1 MPMTAKKDSDM
12 TSYIARDVTPLERR
26 FALSPTGARDLKRGI
41 LYSTLLN
48 LTFILPSVFVF
59 IFFSDFLRPA
69 FGRGE
74 AKYGWQLYL
83 ILALAFTLV
92 TAVVSYLQ
100 YSSTFMAVYRESADR
115 RIRVAEKLRRLPLSF
130 FGRHDLSDLTSTV
143 MADNTELEHTFS
155 HAVPQLFASI
165 ISVVLITLSLCF
177 YDWRLSVALLA
188 PLPLVVL
195 IVLVTR
201 RMLRGRFQESYRLK
215 RQVTEDIQQG
225 LENIR
230 EIKAYRGEQ
239 AYLRALDHSL
249 NVLEEEMI
257 RDELLASV
265 CMNASVV
272 LLRLGLA
279 FVAILGA
286 SLLQAGTL
294 DLMAYLVFLVFGSS
308 VYIPIEEVLNY
319 SILLSYL
326 DVRISRMR
334 QIDEMPTQTG
344 KTEVSVRR
352 YDIAFDH
359 VSFAYEPGREVL
371 HDISFTARQGEVTAL
386 VGPSGGGKSTIAK
399 LAARFWDIEEGR
411 ITLGGRDISQID
423 PEALLAH
430 FAIVFQDVV
439 LFNASVMD
447 NIRIGRSGA
456 TDAEVIE
463 AARLARCEEFV
474 SQLPEGYDTLI
485 GENGQKLSGGERQRI
500 SIARA
505 LLKDAPVILLDEATA
520 CLDVENETLL
530 QQGISELVRDK
541 TVLIIAHRM
550 RTIRRADQ
558 VIVLREGR
566 ITESGSPEELLAQGG
581 DFAAMVALQMKER
594 EEIAEKIK

>member
-1 MPMTAKKDSDM
+1 MT
-12 TSYIARDVTPLERR
+12 TLQRR
-26 FALSPTGARDLKRGI
+26 FALSAMGARDLKRGI

-48 LTFILPSVFVF
+48 LAFILPSIFVF
-59 IFFSDFLRPA
+59 IFFTDFLRPA

-74 AKYGWQLYL
+74 ARYGWELYL
-83 ILALAFTLV
+83 SLAVAFSLV
-92 TAVVSYLQ
+92 TALIAYMQ
-100 YSSTFMAVYRESADR
+100 YTSTFMAVYRESADR
-115 RIRVAEKLRRLPLSF
+115 RIRVAEKLRRLPLAF
-130 FGRHDLSDLTSTV
+130 FGRHDLSDLTSTI

-155 HAVPQLFASI
+155 HAVPQLFASL
-165 ISVVLITLSLCF
+165 ISVVLIILSLCF

-188 PLPLVVL
+188 PLPLAVL
-195 IVLVTR
+195 IHLGTR
-201 RMLRGRFQESYRLK
+201 RLLRGRFQENYRLK

-225 LENIR
+225 LENIC
-230 EIKAYRGEQ
+230 EIKAYSGEE
-239 AYLRALDHSL
+239 AYLEALDHSL
-249 NVLEEEMI
+249 HVLEGEMI
-257 RDELLASV
+257 RDELLASA
-265 CMNASVV
+265 CMHSSVI

-286 SLLQAGTL
+286 SLLQAGEL
-294 DLMAYLVFLVFGSS
+294 DLVAYLVFLVFGSS

-344 KTEVSVRR
+344 KAEVSVRR
-352 YDIAFDH
+352 YDITFDH
-359 VSFAYEPGREVL
+359 VTFAYQEGQEVL
-371 HDISFTARQGEVTAL
+371 HDISFTARQGQVTAL
-386 VGPSGGGKSTIAK
+386 VGASGGGKSTIAK
-399 LAARFWDIEEGR
+399 LAARFWDIDAGR

-430 FAIVFQDVV
+430 YAIVFQDVV

-447 NIRIGRSGA
+447 NVRIGRSGA
-456 TDAEVIE
+456 TDEEVRQ
-463 AARLARCEEFV
+463 AARLARCEEFI

-520 CLDVENETLL
+520 SLDVENETLL
-530 QQGISELVRDK
+530 QQGLSELVRDK

-558 VIVLREGR
+558 VIVLRDGR
-566 ITESGSPEELLAQGG
+566 ITESGSPEELLARDG
-581 DFAAMVALQMKER
+581 DFAAMVAQQTEQAPR
-594 EEIAEKIK
+594 IEG

>member
-1 MPMTAKKDSDM
+1 MTAKKDSDM

-92 TAVVSYLQ
+92 TAVISYLQ

-352 YDIAFDH
+352 YDITFDH
-359 VSFAYEPGREVL
+359 VTFAYQEGQEVL
-371 HDISFTARQGEVTAL
+371 HDISFTARQGQVTAL
-386 VGPSGGGKSTIAK
+386 VGASGGGKSTIAK

-447 NIRIGRSGA
+447 NIRIGRSVA
-456 TDAEVIE
+456 TDEEVIE

-485 GENGQKLSGGERQRI
+485 GENGQKLSGGERQQI

-594 EEIAEKIK
+594 EEIAEKINK

>member
-1 MPMTAKKDSDM
+1 MT
-12 TSYIARDVTPLERR
+12 TLQRR
-26 FALSPTGARDLKRGI
+26 FALSAMGARDLKRGI

-48 LTFILPSVFVF
+48 LAFILPSIFVF
-59 IFFSDFLRPA
+59 IFFTDFLRPA

-74 AKYGWQLYL
+74 ARYGWELYL
-83 ILALAFTLV
+83 SLAVAFSLV
-92 TAVVSYLQ
+92 TALIAYMQ
-100 YSSTFMAVYRESADR
+100 YTSTFMAVYRESADR
-115 RIRVAEKLRRLPLSF
+115 RIRVAEKLRRLPLAF
-130 FGRHDLSDLTSTV
+130 FGRHDLSDLTSTI

-155 HAVPQLFASI
+155 HAVPQLFASL
-165 ISVVLITLSLCF
+165 ISVVLIILSLCF

-188 PLPLVVL
+188 PLPLAVL
-195 IVLVTR
+195 IHLGTR
-201 RMLRGRFQESYRLK
+201 RLLRGRFQENYRLK

-225 LENIR
+225 LENIC
-230 EIKAYRGEQ
+230 EIKAYSGEE
-239 AYLRALDHSL
+239 AYLEALDHSL
-249 NVLEEEMI
+249 HVLEGEMI
-257 RDELLASV
+257 RDELLASA
-265 CMNASVV
+265 CMHSSVI

-286 SLLQAGTL
+286 SLLQAGEL
-294 DLMAYLVFLVFGSS
+294 DLVAYLVFLVFGSS

-334 QIDEMPTQTG
+334 QIDEMPTQMG
-344 KTEVSVRR
+344 KAEVSVRR
-352 YDIAFDH
+352 YDITFDH
-359 VSFAYEPGREVL
+359 VTFAYQEGQEVL
-371 HDISFTARQGEVTAL
+371 HDISFTARQGQVTAL
-386 VGPSGGGKSTIAK
+386 VGASGGGKSTIAK
-399 LAARFWDIEEGR
+399 LAARFWDIDAGR

-430 FAIVFQDVV
+430 YAIVFQDVV

-456 TDAEVIE
+456 TDEEVRQ
-463 AARLARCEEFV
+463 AARLARCEEFI

-520 CLDVENETLL
+520 SLDVENETLL
-530 QQGISELVRDK
+530 QQGLSELVRDK

-558 VIVLREGR
+558 MIVLRDGR
-566 ITESGSPEELLAQGG
+566 ITESGSPEELLARDG
-581 DFAAMVALQMKER
+581 DFAAMVAQQTEQAPR
-594 EEIAEKIK
+594 IEG

>member
-1 MPMTAKKDSDM
+1 MT
-12 TSYIARDVTPLERR
+12 TLQHR
-26 FALSPTGARDLKRGI
+26 FALSAMGARDLKRGI

-48 LTFILPSVFVF
+48 LAFILPSIFVF
-59 IFFSDFLRPA
+59 IFFTDFLRPA

-74 AKYGWQLYL
+74 ARYGWELYL
-83 ILALAFTLV
+83 SLAVAFSLV
-92 TAVVSYLQ
+92 TALIAYMQ
-100 YSSTFMAVYRESADR
+100 YTSTFMAVYRESADR
-115 RIRVAEKLRRLPLSF
+115 RIRVAEKLRRLPLAF
-130 FGRHDLSDLTSTV
+130 FGRHDLSDLTSTI

-155 HAVPQLFASI
+155 HAVPQLFASL
-165 ISVVLITLSLCF
+165 ISVVLIILSLCF

-188 PLPLVVL
+188 PLPLAVL
-195 IVLVTR
+195 IHLGTR
-201 RMLRGRFQESYRLK
+201 RLLRGRFQENYRLK

-225 LENIR
+225 LENIC
-230 EIKAYRGEQ
+230 EIKAYSGEE
-239 AYLRALDHSL
+239 AYLEALDHSL
-249 NVLEEEMI
+249 HVLEGEMI
-257 RDELLASV
+257 RDELLASA
-265 CMNASVV
+265 CMHSSVI

-286 SLLQAGTL
+286 SLLQAGEL
-294 DLMAYLVFLVFGSS
+294 DLVAYLVFLVFGSS

-334 QIDEMPTQTG
+334 QIDEMPTQMG
-344 KTEVSVRR
+344 KAEVSVRR
-352 YDIAFDH
+352 YDITFDH
-359 VSFAYEPGREVL
+359 VTFAYQEGQEVL
-371 HDISFTARQGEVTAL
+371 HDISFTARQGQVTAL
-386 VGPSGGGKSTIAK
+386 VGASGGGKSTIAK
-399 LAARFWDIEEGR
+399 LAARFWDIDAGR

-430 FAIVFQDVV
+430 YAIVFQDVV

-456 TDAEVIE
+456 TDEEVRQ
-463 AARLARCEEFV
+463 AARLARCEEFI

-520 CLDVENETLL
+520 SLDVENETLL
-530 QQGISELVRDK
+530 QQGLSELVRDK

-558 VIVLREGR
+558 VIVLRDGR
-566 ITESGSPEELLAQGG
+566 ITESGSPEELLARDG
-581 DFAAMVALQMKER
+581 DFAAMVAQQTEQAPR
-594 EEIAEKIK
+594 IEG

>member
-1 MPMTAKKDSDM
+1 MT
-12 TSYIARDVTPLERR
+12 TLQRR
-26 FALSPTGARDLKRGI
+26 FALSAMGARDLKRGI

-48 LTFILPSVFVF
+48 LAFILPSIFVF
-59 IFFSDFLRPA
+59 IFFTDFLRPA

-74 AKYGWQLYL
+74 ARYGWELYL
-83 ILALAFTLV
+83 SLAVAFSLV
-92 TAVVSYLQ
+92 TALIAYMQ
-100 YSSTFMAVYRESADR
+100 YTSTFMAVYRESADR
-115 RIRVAEKLRRLPLSF
+115 RIRVAEKLRRLPLAF
-130 FGRHDLSDLTSTV
+130 FGRHDLSDLTSTI

-155 HAVPQLFASI
+155 HAVPQLFASL
-165 ISVVLITLSLCF
+165 ISVVLIILSLCF

-188 PLPLVVL
+188 PLPLAVL
-195 IVLVTR
+195 IHLGTR
-201 RMLRGRFQESYRLK
+201 RLLRGRFQENYRLK

-225 LENIR
+225 LENIC
-230 EIKAYRGEQ
+230 EIKAYSGEE
-239 AYLRALDHSL
+239 AYLEALDHSL
-249 NVLEEEMI
+249 HVLEGEMI

-265 CMNASVV
+265 CMHSSVI

-286 SLLQAGTL
+286 SLLQAGEL
-294 DLMAYLVFLVFGSS
+294 DLVAYLVFLVFGSS
-308 VYIPIEEVLNY
+308 VYIPIEEALNY

-344 KTEVSVRR
+344 KAEVSVRR
-352 YDIAFDH
+352 YDITFDH
-359 VSFAYEPGREVL
+359 VTFAYQEGQEVL
-371 HDISFTARQGEVTAL
+371 HDISFTARQGQVTAL
-386 VGPSGGGKSTIAK
+386 VGASGGGKSTIAK
-399 LAARFWDIEEGR
+399 LAARFWDIDAGR
-411 ITLGGRDISQID
+411 ITLGGRDILQID

-430 FAIVFQDVV
+430 YAIVFQDVV

-456 TDAEVIE
+456 TDEEVRQ
-463 AARLARCEEFV
+463 AARLARCEEFI

-520 CLDVENETLL
+520 SLDVENETLL
-530 QQGISELVRDK
+530 QQGLSELVRDK

-558 VIVLREGR
+558 VIVLRDGR
-566 ITESGSPEELLAQGG
+566 ITESGSPEELLARDG
-581 DFAAMVALQMKER
+581 DFAAMVAQQTEQAPR
-594 EEIAEKIK
+594 IEG

>member
-1 MPMTAKKDSDM
+1 MT
-12 TSYIARDVTPLERR
+12 TLQHR
-26 FALSPTGARDLKRGI
+26 FALSAMGARDLKRGI

-48 LTFILPSVFVF
+48 LAFILPSIFVF
-59 IFFSDFLRPA
+59 IFFTDFLRPA

-74 AKYGWQLYL
+74 ARYGWELYL
-83 ILALAFTLV
+83 SLAVAFTLV
-92 TAVVSYLQ
+92 TALIAYMQ
-100 YSSTFMAVYRESADR
+100 YTSTFMAVYRESADR
-115 RIRVAEKLRRLPLSF
+115 RIRVAEKLRRLPLAF
-130 FGRHDLSDLTSTV
+130 FGRHDLSDLTSTI

-155 HAVPQLFASI
+155 HAVPQLFASL
-165 ISVVLITLSLCF
+165 ISVVLIILSLCF

-188 PLPLVVL
+188 PLPLAVL
-195 IVLVTR
+195 IHLGTR
-201 RMLRGRFQESYRLK
+201 RLLRGRFQENYRLK

-225 LENIR
+225 LENIC
-230 EIKAYRGEQ
+230 EIKAYSGEE
-239 AYLRALDHSL
+239 AYLEALDHSL
-249 NVLEEEMI
+249 HVLEGEMI
-257 RDELLASV
+257 RDELLASA
-265 CMNASVV
+265 CMHSSVI

-286 SLLQAGTL
+286 SLLQAGEL
-294 DLMAYLVFLVFGSS
+294 DLVAYLVFLVFGSS

-352 YDIAFDH
+352 YDITFDH
-359 VSFAYEPGREVL
+359 VTFAYQEGQEVL
-371 HDISFTARQGEVTAL
+371 HDISFTARQGQVTAL
-386 VGPSGGGKSTIAK
+386 VGASGGGKSTIAK
-399 LAARFWDIEEGR
+399 LAARFWDIDAGR

-430 FAIVFQDVV
+430 YAIVFQDVV

-456 TDAEVIE
+456 TDEEVRQ
-463 AARLARCEEFV
+463 AARLARCEEFI

-520 CLDVENETLL
+520 SLDVENETLL
-530 QQGISELVRDK
+530 QQGLSELVRDK

-558 VIVLREGR
+558 VIVLRDGR
-566 ITESGSPEELLAQGG
+566 ITESGSPEELLARDG
-581 DFAAMVALQMKER
+581 DFAAMVAQQTEQAPR
-594 EEIAEKIK
+594 IEG

>member
-1 MPMTAKKDSDM
+1 MT
-12 TSYIARDVTPLERR
+12 TLQRR
-26 FALSPTGARDLKRGI
+26 FALSAMGARDLKRGI

-48 LTFILPSVFVF
+48 LAFILPSIFVF
-59 IFFSDFLRPA
+59 IFFTDFLRPA

-74 AKYGWQLYL
+74 ARYGWELYL
-83 ILALAFTLV
+83 CLAVAFSLV
-92 TAVVSYLQ
+92 TALIAYMQ
-100 YSSTFMAVYRESADR
+100 YTSTFMAVYRESADR
-115 RIRVAEKLRRLPLSF
+115 RIRVAEKLRRLPLAF
-130 FGRHDLSDLTSTV
+130 FGRHDLSDLTSTI

-155 HAVPQLFASI
+155 HAVPQLFASL
-165 ISVVLITLSLCF
+165 ISVVLIILSLCF
-177 YDWRLSVALLA
+177 YDWRLSIALLA
-188 PLPLVVL
+188 PLPLAVL
-195 IVLVTR
+195 IHLGTR
-201 RMLRGRFQESYRLK
+201 RLLRGRFQENYRLK

-225 LENIR
+225 LENIC
-230 EIKAYRGEQ
+230 EIKAYSGEE
-239 AYLRALDHSL
+239 AYLEALDHSL
-249 NVLEEEMI
+249 HVLEGEMI
-257 RDELLASV
+257 RDELLASA
-265 CMNASVV
+265 CMHSSVI

-286 SLLQAGTL
+286 SLLQAGEL
-294 DLMAYLVFLVFGSS
+294 DLVAYLVFLVFGSS

-344 KTEVSVRR
+344 KAEVSVRR
-352 YDIAFDH
+352 YDITFDH
-359 VSFAYEPGREVL
+359 VTFAYQEGQEVL
-371 HDISFTARQGEVTAL
+371 HDISFTARQGQVTAL
-386 VGPSGGGKSTIAK
+386 VGASGGGKSTIAK
-399 LAARFWDIEEGR
+399 LAARFWDIDAGR

-430 FAIVFQDVV
+430 YAIVFQDVV

-456 TDAEVIE
+456 TDEEVRQ
-463 AARLARCEEFV
+463 AARLARCEEFI

-520 CLDVENETLL
+520 SLDVENETLL
-530 QQGISELVRDK
+530 QQGLSELVRDK

-558 VIVLREGR
+558 VIVLRDGR
-566 ITESGSPEELLAQGG
+566 ITESGSPEELLARDG
-581 DFAAMVALQMKER
+581 DFAAMVAQQTEQAPR
-594 EEIAEKIK
+594 IEG

>member
-1 MPMTAKKDSDM
+1 MT
-12 TSYIARDVTPLERR
+12 TLQRR
-26 FALSPTGARDLKRGI
+26 FALSAMGARDLKRGI

-48 LTFILPSVFVF
+48 LAFILPSIFVF
-59 IFFSDFLRPA
+59 IFFTDFLRPA

-74 AKYGWQLYL
+74 ARYGWELYL
-83 ILALAFTLV
+83 SLAVAFSLV
-92 TAVVSYLQ
+92 TALIAYMQ
-100 YSSTFMAVYRESADR
+100 YTSTFMAVYRESADR
-115 RIRVAEKLRRLPLSF
+115 RIRVAEKLRRLPLAF
-130 FGRHDLSDLTSTV
+130 FGRHALSDLTSTI

-155 HAVPQLFASI
+155 HAVPQLFASL
-165 ISVVLITLSLCF
+165 ISVVLIILSLCF

-188 PLPLVVL
+188 PLPLAVL
-195 IVLVTR
+195 IHLGTR
-201 RMLRGRFQESYRLK
+201 RLLRGRFQENYRLK

-225 LENIR
+225 LENIC
-230 EIKAYRGEQ
+230 EIKAYSGEE
-239 AYLRALDHSL
+239 AYLEALDHSL
-249 NVLEEEMI
+249 HVLESEMI
-257 RDELLASV
+257 RDELLASA
-265 CMNASVV
+265 CMHSSVI

-286 SLLQAGTL
+286 SLLQAGEL
-294 DLMAYLVFLVFGSS
+294 DLVAYLVFLVFGSS

-344 KTEVSVRR
+344 KAEVSVRR
-352 YDIAFDH
+352 YDITFDH
-359 VSFAYEPGREVL
+359 VTFAYQEGQEVL
-371 HDISFTARQGEVTAL
+371 HDISFTARQGQVTAL
-386 VGPSGGGKSTIAK
+386 VGASGGGKSTIAK
-399 LAARFWDIEEGR
+399 LAARFWDIDAGR

-430 FAIVFQDVV
+430 YAIVFQDVV

-456 TDAEVIE
+456 TDEEVRQ
-463 AARLARCEEFV
+463 AARLARCEEFI

-520 CLDVENETLL
+520 SLDVENETLL
-530 QQGISELVRDK
+530 QQGLSELVRDK

-558 VIVLREGR
+558 VIVLRDGR
-566 ITESGSPEELLAQGG
+566 ITESGSPEELLARDG
-581 DFAAMVALQMKER
+581 DFAAMVAQQTEQAPR
-594 EEIAEKIK
+594 IEG

>member
-1 MPMTAKKDSDM
+1 MT
-12 TSYIARDVTPLERR
+12 TLQRR
-26 FALSPTGARDLKRGI
+26 FALSAMGARDLKRGI

-48 LTFILPSVFVF
+48 LAFILPSIFVF
-59 IFFSDFLRPA
+59 IFFTDFLRPA

-74 AKYGWQLYL
+74 ARYGWELYL
-83 ILALAFTLV
+83 SLAVAFSLV
-92 TAVVSYLQ
+92 TALIAYMQ
-100 YSSTFMAVYRESADR
+100 YTSTFMAVYRESADR
-115 RIRVAEKLRRLPLSF
+115 RIRVAEKLRRLPLAF
-130 FGRHDLSDLTSTV
+130 FGRHDLSDLTSTI

-155 HAVPQLFASI
+155 HAVPQLFASL
-165 ISVVLITLSLCF
+165 ISVVLIILSLCF

-188 PLPLVVL
+188 PLPLAVL
-195 IVLVTR
+195 IHLGTR
-201 RMLRGRFQESYRLK
+201 RLLRGRFQENYRLK

-225 LENIR
+225 LENIC
-230 EIKAYRGEQ
+230 EIKAYSGEE
-239 AYLRALDHSL
+239 AYLEALDHSL
-249 NVLEEEMI
+249 HVLEGEMI
-257 RDELLASV
+257 RDELLASA
-265 CMNASVV
+265 CMHSSVI

-286 SLLQAGTL
+286 SLLQAGEL
-294 DLMAYLVFLVFGSS
+294 DLVAYLVFLVFGSS

-344 KTEVSVRR
+344 KAEVSVRR
-352 YDIAFDH
+352 YDITFDH
-359 VSFAYEPGREVL
+359 VTFAYQEGQEVL
-371 HDISFTARQGEVTAL
+371 HDISFTARQGQVTAL
-386 VGPSGGGKSTIAK
+386 VGASGGGKSTIAK
-399 LAARFWDIEEGR
+399 LAARFWDIDAGR

-430 FAIVFQDVV
+430 YAIVFQDVV

-456 TDAEVIE
+456 TDEEVRQ
-463 AARLARCEEFV
+463 AARLARCEEFI

-520 CLDVENETLL
+520 SLDVENETLL
-530 QQGISELVRDK
+530 QQGLSELVRDK

-558 VIVLREGR
+558 VIVLRDGR
-566 ITESGSPEELLAQGG
+566 ITESGSPEELLARDG
-581 DFAAMVALQMKER
+581 DFAAMVAPQTEQAPR
-594 EEIAEKIK
+594 IEG

>member
-1 MPMTAKKDSDM
+1 MT
-12 TSYIARDVTPLERR
+12 TLQHR
-26 FALSPTGARDLKRGI
+26 FALSAMGARDLKRGI

-48 LTFILPSVFVF
+48 LAFILPSIFVF
-59 IFFSDFLRPA
+59 IFFTDFLRPA
-69 FGRGE
+69 FGRGD
-74 AKYGWQLYL
+74 ARYGWELYL
-83 ILALAFTLV
+83 SLAVAFSLV
-92 TAVVSYLQ
+92 TALIAYMQ
-100 YSSTFMAVYRESADR
+100 YTSTFMAVYRESADR
-115 RIRVAEKLRRLPLSF
+115 RIRVAEKLRRLPLAF
-130 FGRHDLSDLTSTV
+130 FGRHDLSDLTSTI

-155 HAVPQLFASI
+155 HAVPQLFASL
-165 ISVVLITLSLCF
+165 ISVVLIILSLCF

-188 PLPLVVL
+188 PLPLAVL
-195 IVLVTR
+195 IHLGTR
-201 RMLRGRFQESYRLK
+201 RLLRGRFQENYRLK

-225 LENIR
+225 LENIC
-230 EIKAYRGEQ
+230 EIKAYSGEE
-239 AYLRALDHSL
+239 AYLEALDHSL
-249 NVLEEEMI
+249 HVLEGEMI
-257 RDELLASV
+257 RDELLASA
-265 CMNASVV
+265 CMHSSVI

-286 SLLQAGTL
+286 SLLQAGEL
-294 DLMAYLVFLVFGSS
+294 DLVAYLVFLVFGSS

-344 KTEVSVRR
+344 KAEVSVRR
-352 YDIAFDH
+352 YDITFDH
-359 VSFAYEPGREVL
+359 VTFAYQEGQEVL
-371 HDISFTARQGEVTAL
+371 HDISFTARQGQVTAL
-386 VGPSGGGKSTIAK
+386 VGASGGGKSTIAK
-399 LAARFWDIEEGR
+399 LAARFWDIDAGR

-430 FAIVFQDVV
+430 YAIVFQDVV

-456 TDAEVIE
+456 TDEEVRQ
-463 AARLARCEEFV
+463 AARLARCEEFI

-520 CLDVENETLL
+520 SLDVENETLL
-530 QQGISELVRDK
+530 QQGLSELVRDK

-550 RTIRRADQ
+550 RTIRRANQ
-558 VIVLREGR
+558 VIVLRDGR
-566 ITESGSPEELLAQGG
+566 ITESGSPEELLARDG
-581 DFAAMVALQMKER
+581 DFAAMVAQQTEQAPR
-594 EEIAEKIK
+594 IEG

>member
-1 MPMTAKKDSDM
+1 MTAKKDSDM

-59 IFFSDFLRPA
+59 FFFSDFLRPA

-92 TAVVSYLQ
+92 TAVISYLQ

-249 NVLEEEMI
+249 NILEEEMI

-334 QIDEMPTQTG
+334 QIEEMPVQTG
-344 KTEVSVRR
+344 KAEVTIRR

-359 VSFAYEPGREVL
+359 VSFAYESGREVL

-456 TDAEVIE
+456 TDEEVIE

-520 CLDVENETLL
+520 SLDVENETLL

>member
-1 MPMTAKKDSDM
+1 MTAKKDSDM

-59 IFFSDFLRPA
+59 FFFSDFLRPA

-92 TAVVSYLQ
+92 TAVISYLQ

-201 RMLRGRFQESYRLK
+201 RMLRGRFQENYRLK

-249 NVLEEEMI
+249 NILEEEMI

-359 VSFAYEPGREVL
+359 VTFAYEPGREVL

-581 DFAAMVALQMKER
+581 DFAAMVALQMKEQ

>member
-1 MPMTAKKDSDM
+1 MT
-12 TSYIARDVTPLERR
+12 TLQRR
-26 FALSPTGARDLKRGI
+26 FALSAMGARDLKRGI

-48 LTFILPSVFVF
+48 LAFILPSIFVF
-59 IFFSDFLRPA
+59 IFFTDFLRPA
-69 FGRGE
+69 FGRGD
-74 AKYGWQLYL
+74 ARYGWELYL
-83 ILALAFTLV
+83 SLAVAFSLV
-92 TAVVSYLQ
+92 TALIAYMQ
-100 YSSTFMAVYRESADR
+100 YTSTFMAVYRESADR
-115 RIRVAEKLRRLPLSF
+115 RIRVAEKLRRLPLAF
-130 FGRHDLSDLTSTV
+130 FGRHDLSDLTSTI

-155 HAVPQLFASI
+155 HAVPQLFASL
-165 ISVVLITLSLCF
+165 ISVVLIILSLCF

-188 PLPLVVL
+188 PLPLAVL
-195 IVLVTR
+195 IHLGTR
-201 RMLRGRFQESYRLK
+201 RLLRGRFQENYRLK

-225 LENIR
+225 LENIC
-230 EIKAYRGEQ
+230 EIKAYSGEE
-239 AYLRALDHSL
+239 AYLEALDHSL
-249 NVLEEEMI
+249 HVLEGEMI
-257 RDELLASV
+257 RDELLASA
-265 CMNASVV
+265 CMHSSVI

-286 SLLQAGTL
+286 SLLQAGEL
-294 DLMAYLVFLVFGSS
+294 DLVAYLVFLVFGSS

-344 KTEVSVRR
+344 KAEVSVRR
-352 YDIAFDH
+352 YDITFDH
-359 VSFAYEPGREVL
+359 VTFAYQEGQEVL
-371 HDISFTARQGEVTAL
+371 HDISFTARQGQVTAL
-386 VGPSGGGKSTIAK
+386 VGASGGGKSTIAK
-399 LAARFWDIEEGR
+399 LAARFWDIDAGR

-430 FAIVFQDVV
+430 YAIVFQDVV

-456 TDAEVIE
+456 TDEEVRQ
-463 AARLARCEEFV
+463 AARLARCEEFI

-520 CLDVENETLL
+520 SLDVENETLL
-530 QQGISELVRDK
+530 QQGLSELVRDK

-550 RTIRRADQ
+550 RTISRADQ

-566 ITESGSPEELLAQGG
+566 ITESGSPEELLARDG
-581 DFAAMVALQMKER
+581 DFAAMVAQQTEQAPR
-594 EEIAEKIK
+594 IEG

>member
-1 MPMTAKKDSDM
+1 MT
-12 TSYIARDVTPLERR
+12 TLQRR
-26 FALSPTGARDLKRGI
+26 FALSAMGARDLKRGI

-48 LTFILPSVFVF
+48 LAFILPSIFVF
-59 IFFSDFLRPA
+59 IFFTDFLRPA

-74 AKYGWQLYL
+74 VRYGWELYL
-83 ILALAFTLV
+83 SLAVAFSLV
-92 TAVVSYLQ
+92 TALIAYMQ
-100 YSSTFMAVYRESADR
+100 YTSTFMAVYRESADR
-115 RIRVAEKLRRLPLSF
+115 RIRVAEKLRRLPLAF
-130 FGRHDLSDLTSTV
+130 FGRHDLSDLTSTI

-155 HAVPQLFASI
+155 HAVPQLFASL
-165 ISVVLITLSLCF
+165 ISVVLIILSLCF

-188 PLPLVVL
+188 PLPLAVL
-195 IVLVTR
+195 IHLGTR
-201 RMLRGRFQESYRLK
+201 RLLRGRFQENYRLK

-225 LENIR
+225 LENIC
-230 EIKAYRGEQ
+230 EIKAYSGEE
-239 AYLRALDHSL
+239 AYLEALDHSL
-249 NVLEEEMI
+249 HVLEGEMI
-257 RDELLASV
+257 RDELLASA
-265 CMNASVV
+265 CMHSSVI

-286 SLLQAGTL
+286 SLLQAGEL
-294 DLMAYLVFLVFGSS
+294 DLVAYLVFLVFGSL

-344 KTEVSVRR
+344 KAEVSVRR
-352 YDIAFDH
+352 YDITFDH
-359 VSFAYEPGREVL
+359 VTFAYQEGQEVL
-371 HDISFTARQGEVTAL
+371 HDISFTARQGQVTAL
-386 VGPSGGGKSTIAK
+386 VGASGGGKSTIAK
-399 LAARFWDIEEGR
+399 LAARFWDIDVGR

-430 FAIVFQDVV
+430 YAIVFQDVV

-456 TDAEVIE
+456 TDEEVRQ
-463 AARLARCEEFV
+463 AARLARCEEFI

-520 CLDVENETLL
+520 SLDVENETLL
-530 QQGISELVRDK
+530 QQGLSELVRDK

-558 VIVLREGR
+558 VIVLRDGR
-566 ITESGSPEELLAQGG
+566 ITESGSPEELLARDG
-581 DFAAMVALQMKER
+581 DFAAMVAQQTEQAPR
-594 EEIAEKIK
+594 IEG

>member
-1 MPMTAKKDSDM
+1 MT
-12 TSYIARDVTPLERR
+12 TLQRR
-26 FALSPTGARDLKRGI
+26 FALSAMGARDLKRGI

-48 LTFILPSVFVF
+48 LAFILPSIFVF
-59 IFFSDFLRPA
+59 IFFTDFLRPA

-74 AKYGWQLYL
+74 ARYGWELYL
-83 ILALAFTLV
+83 SLAVAFSLV
-92 TAVVSYLQ
+92 TALIAYMQ
-100 YSSTFMAVYRESADR
+100 YTSTFMAVYRESADR
-115 RIRVAEKLRRLPLSF
+115 RIRVAEKLRRLPLAF
-130 FGRHDLSDLTSTV
+130 FGRHDLSDLTSTI

-155 HAVPQLFASI
+155 HAVPQLFASL
-165 ISVVLITLSLCF
+165 ISVVLIILSLCF

-188 PLPLVVL
+188 PLPLAVL
-195 IVLVTR
+195 IHLGTR
-201 RMLRGRFQESYRLK
+201 RLLRGRFQENYRLK

-225 LENIR
+225 LENIC
-230 EIKAYRGEQ
+230 EIKAYSGEE
-239 AYLRALDHSL
+239 AYLEALDHSL
-249 NVLEEEMI
+249 HVLEGEMI
-257 RDELLASV
+257 RDELLASA
-265 CMNASVV
+265 CMHSSVI

-286 SLLQAGTL
+286 SLLQAGEL
-294 DLMAYLVFLVFGSS
+294 DLVAYLVFLVFGSS

-334 QIDEMPTQTG
+334 QIDEMPTQMG
-344 KTEVSVRR
+344 KAEVSVRR
-352 YDIAFDH
+352 YDITFDH
-359 VSFAYEPGREVL
+359 VTFAYQEGQEVL
-371 HDISFTARQGEVTAL
+371 HDISFTARQGQVTAL
-386 VGPSGGGKSTIAK
+386 VGASGGGKSTIAK
-399 LAARFWDIEEGR
+399 LAARFWDIDAGR

-430 FAIVFQDVV
+430 YAIVFQDVV

-456 TDAEVIE
+456 TDEEVRQ
-463 AARLARCEEFV
+463 AARLARCEEFI

-520 CLDVENETLL
+520 SLDVENETLL
-530 QQGISELVRDK
+530 QQGLSELVRDK

-558 VIVLREGR
+558 VIVLRDGR
-566 ITESGSPEELLAQGG
+566 ITESGSPEELLARDG
-581 DFAAMVALQMKER
+581 DFAAMVAQQTEQAPR
-594 EEIAEKIK
+594 IEG

>member
-1 MPMTAKKDSDM
+1 MT
-12 TSYIARDVTPLERR
+12 TLQHR
-26 FALSPTGARDLKRGI
+26 FALSAMGARDLKQGI

-48 LTFILPSVFVF
+48 LAFILPSIFVF
-59 IFFSDFLRPA
+59 IFFTDFLRPA

-74 AKYGWQLYL
+74 ARYGWELYL
-83 ILALAFTLV
+83 SLAVAFSLV
-92 TAVVSYLQ
+92 TALIAYMQ
-100 YSSTFMAVYRESADR
+100 YTSTFMAVYRESADR
-115 RIRVAEKLRRLPLSF
+115 RIRVAEKLRRLPLAF
-130 FGRHDLSDLTSTV
+130 FGRHDLSDLTSTI

-155 HAVPQLFASI
+155 HAVPQLFASL
-165 ISVVLITLSLCF
+165 ISVVLIILSLCL

-188 PLPLVVL
+188 PLPLAVL
-195 IVLVTR
+195 IHLGTR
-201 RMLRGRFQESYRLK
+201 RLLRGRFQENYRLK

-225 LENIR
+225 LENIC
-230 EIKAYRGEQ
+230 EIKAYSGEE
-239 AYLRALDHSL
+239 AYLEALDHSL
-249 NVLEEEMI
+249 HVLEGEMI
-257 RDELLASV
+257 RDELLASA
-265 CMNASVV
+265 CMHSSVI

-286 SLLQAGTL
+286 SLLQAGEL
-294 DLMAYLVFLVFGSS
+294 DLVAYLVFLVFGSS

-344 KTEVSVRR
+344 KAEVSVRR
-352 YDIAFDH
+352 YDITFDH
-359 VSFAYEPGREVL
+359 VTFAYQEGQEVL
-371 HDISFTARQGEVTAL
+371 HDISFTARQSQVTAL
-386 VGPSGGGKSTIAK
+386 VGASGGGKSTIAK
-399 LAARFWDIEEGR
+399 LAARFWDIDAGR

-430 FAIVFQDVV
+430 YAIVFQDVV

-456 TDAEVIE
+456 TDEEVRQ
-463 AARLARCEEFV
+463 AARLARCEEFI

-520 CLDVENETLL
+520 SLDVENETLL
-530 QQGISELVRDK
+530 QQGLSELVRDK

-558 VIVLREGR
+558 VIVLRDGR
-566 ITESGSPEELLAQGG
+566 ITESGSPEELLARDG
-581 DFAAMVALQMKER
+581 DFAAMVAQQTEQAPR
-594 EEIAEKIK
+594 IEG

>member
-1 MPMTAKKDSDM
+1 MT
-12 TSYIARDVTPLERR
+12 TLQRR
-26 FALSPTGARDLKRGI
+26 FALSAMGARDLKRGI

-48 LTFILPSVFVF
+48 LAFILPSIFVF
-59 IFFSDFLRPA
+59 IFFTDFLRPA

-74 AKYGWQLYL
+74 ARYGWELYL
-83 ILALAFTLV
+83 SLAVAFSLV
-92 TAVVSYLQ
+92 TALIAYMQ
-100 YSSTFMAVYRESADR
+100 YTSTFMAVYRESADR
-115 RIRVAEKLRRLPLSF
+115 RIRVAEKLRRLPLAF
-130 FGRHDLSDLTSTV
+130 FGRHDLSDLTSTI

-155 HAVPQLFASI
+155 HAVPQLFASL
-165 ISVVLITLSLCF
+165 ISVVLIILSLCF

-188 PLPLVVL
+188 PLPLAVL
-195 IVLVTR
+195 IHLGTR
-201 RMLRGRFQESYRLK
+201 RLLRGRFQENYRLK

-225 LENIR
+225 LENIC
-230 EIKAYRGEQ
+230 EIKAYSGEE
-239 AYLRALDHSL
+239 AYLEALDHSL
-249 NVLEEEMI
+249 HVLEGEMI
-257 RDELLASV
+257 RDELLASA
-265 CMNASVV
+265 CMHSSVI

-286 SLLQAGTL
+286 SLLQAGEL
-294 DLMAYLVFLVFGSS
+294 DLVAYLVFLVFGSS

-344 KTEVSVRR
+344 KAEVSVRR
-352 YDIAFDH
+352 YDITFDH
-359 VSFAYEPGREVL
+359 VTFAYQEGQEVL
-371 HDISFTARQGEVTAL
+371 HDISFTARQGQVTAL
-386 VGPSGGGKSTIAK
+386 VGASGGGKSTIAK
-399 LAARFWDIEEGR
+399 LAARFWDIDAGR

-430 FAIVFQDVV
+430 YAIVFQDVV

-456 TDAEVIE
+456 TDEEVRQ
-463 AARLARCEEFV
+463 AARLARCEEFI

-520 CLDVENETLL
+520 SLDVENETLL
-530 QQGISELVRDK
+530 QQGLSELVRDK

-550 RTIRRADQ
+550 RTSRRADQ
-558 VIVLREGR
+558 VIVLRDGR
-566 ITESGSPEELLAQGG
+566 IIESGSPEELLARDG
-581 DFAAMVALQMKER
+581 DFAAMVAQQTEQAPR
-594 EEIAEKIK
+594 IEG

>member
-1 MPMTAKKDSDM
+1 MT
-12 TSYIARDVTPLERR
+12 TLQHR
-26 FALSPTGARDLKRGI
+26 FALSAMGARDLKRGI

-48 LTFILPSVFVF
+48 LAFILPSIFVF
-59 IFFSDFLRPA
+59 IFFTDFLRPA

-74 AKYGWQLYL
+74 ARYGWELYL
-83 ILALAFTLV
+83 SLAVAFSLV
-92 TAVVSYLQ
+92 TALIAYMQ
-100 YSSTFMAVYRESADR
+100 YTSTFMAVYRESADR
-115 RIRVAEKLRRLPLSF
+115 RIRVAEKLRRLPLAF
-130 FGRHDLSDLTSTV
+130 FGRNDLSDLTSTI

-155 HAVPQLFASI
+155 HAVPQLFASL
-165 ISVVLITLSLCF
+165 ISVVLIILSLCF

-188 PLPLVVL
+188 PLPLAVL
-195 IVLVTR
+195 IHLGTR
-201 RMLRGRFQESYRLK
+201 RLLRGRFQENYRLK

-225 LENIR
+225 LENIC
-230 EIKAYRGEQ
+230 EIKAYSGEE
-239 AYLRALDHSL
+239 AYLEALDHSL
-249 NVLEEEMI
+249 HVLEGEMI
-257 RDELLASV
+257 RDELLASA
-265 CMNASVV
+265 CMHSSVI

-286 SLLQAGTL
+286 SLLQAGEL
-294 DLMAYLVFLVFGSS
+294 DLVAYLVFLVFGSS

-344 KTEVSVRR
+344 KAGASVRR
-352 YDIAFDH
+352 YDITFDH
-359 VSFAYEPGREVL
+359 VTFAYQEGQEVL
-371 HDISFTARQGEVTAL
+371 HDISFTARQGQVTAL
-386 VGPSGGGKSTIAK
+386 VGASGGGKSTIAK
-399 LAARFWDIEEGR
+399 LAARFWDIDAGR

-430 FAIVFQDVV
+430 YAIVFQDVV

-456 TDAEVIE
+456 TDEEVRQ
-463 AARLARCEEFV
+463 AARLARCEEFI

-520 CLDVENETLL
+520 SLDVENETLL
-530 QQGISELVRDK
+530 QQGLSELVRDK

-581 DFAAMVALQMKER
+581 DFAAMVAQQMKER
-594 EEIAEKIK
+594 GR

>member
-74 AKYGWQLYL
+74 ARYGWQLYL

-92 TAVVSYLQ
+92 TAVISYLQ

-249 NVLEEEMI
+249 NILEEEMI

-326 DVRISRMR
+326 DVRISRVR
-334 QIDEMPTQTG
+334 QIEEMPVQTG
-344 KTEVSVRR
+344 KAEVTIRR

-371 HDISFTARQGEVTAL
+371 HDISFAARQGEVTAL

-456 TDAEVIE
+456 TDEEVIE

-520 CLDVENETLL
+520 SLDVENETLL

>member
-92 TAVVSYLQ
+92 TAVISYLQ

-201 RMLRGRFQESYRLK
+201 RMLRGRFQENYRLK

-249 NVLEEEMI
+249 NILEEEMI

-463 AARLARCEEFV
+463 AARLARCEEFI

-520 CLDVENETLL
+520 SLDVENETLL

>member
-1 MPMTAKKDSDM
+1 MT
-12 TSYIARDVTPLERR
+12 TLQRR
-26 FALSPTGARDLKRGI
+26 FALSAMGARDLKRGI

-48 LTFILPSVFVF
+48 LAFILPSIFVF
-59 IFFSDFLRPA
+59 IFFTDFLRPA

-74 AKYGWQLYL
+74 ARYGWELYL
-83 ILALAFTLV
+83 SLAVAFSLV
-92 TAVVSYLQ
+92 TALIAYMQ
-100 YSSTFMAVYRESADR
+100 YTSTFMAVYRESADR
-115 RIRVAEKLRRLPLSF
+115 RIRVAEKLRRLPLAF
-130 FGRHDLSDLTSTV
+130 FGRHDLSDLTSTI

-155 HAVPQLFASI
+155 HAVPQLFASL
-165 ISVVLITLSLCF
+165 ISVVLIILSLCF

-188 PLPLVVL
+188 PLPLAVL
-195 IVLVTR
+195 IHLGTR
-201 RMLRGRFQESYRLK
+201 RLLRGRFQENYRLK

-225 LENIR
+225 LENIC
-230 EIKAYRGEQ
+230 EIKAYSGEE
-239 AYLRALDHSL
+239 AYLEALDHSL
-249 NVLEEEMI
+249 HVLEGEMI
-257 RDELLASV
+257 RDELLASA
-265 CMNASVV
+265 CMHSSVI

-286 SLLQAGTL
+286 SLLQAGEL
-294 DLMAYLVFLVFGSS
+294 DLVAYLVFLVFGSS

-334 QIDEMPTQTG
+334 QIDEMPTQMG
-344 KTEVSVRR
+344 KAEVSVRR
-352 YDIAFDH
+352 YDITFDH
-359 VSFAYEPGREVL
+359 VTFAYQEGQEVL
-371 HDISFTARQGEVTAL
+371 HDISFTARQGQVTAL
-386 VGPSGGGKSTIAK
+386 VGASGGGKSTIAK
-399 LAARFWDIEEGR
+399 LAARFWNIDVGR

-430 FAIVFQDVV
+430 YAIVFQDVV

-456 TDAEVIE
+456 TDEEVRQ
-463 AARLARCEEFV
+463 AARLARCEEFI

-520 CLDVENETLL
+520 SLDVENETLL
-530 QQGISELVRDK
+530 QQGLSELVRDK

-558 VIVLREGR
+558 VIVLRDGR
-566 ITESGSPEELLAQGG
+566 ITESGSPEELLARDG
-581 DFAAMVALQMKER
+581 DFAAMVAQQTEQAPR
-594 EEIAEKIK
+594 IEG

>member
-1 MPMTAKKDSDM
+1 MTAKTDSDM

-92 TAVVSYLQ
+92 TAVISYLQ
-100 YSSTFMAVYRESADR
+100 YSSTFMAVYKESADR

-386 VGPSGGGKSTIAK
+386 VGSSGGGKSTIAK

-520 CLDVENETLL
+520 SLDVENETLL

>member
-1 MPMTAKKDSDM
+1 MT
-12 TSYIARDVTPLERR
+12 TLQRR
-26 FALSPTGARDLKRGI
+26 FALSAMGARDLKRGI

-48 LTFILPSVFVF
+48 LAFILPSIFVF
-59 IFFSDFLRPA
+59 IFFTDFLRPA

-74 AKYGWQLYL
+74 ARYGWELYL
-83 ILALAFTLV
+83 SLAVAFSLV
-92 TAVVSYLQ
+92 TALIAYMQ

-115 RIRVAEKLRRLPLSF
+115 RIRVAEKLRRLPLAF
-130 FGRHDLSDLTSTV
+130 FGRHDLSDLTSTI

-155 HAVPQLFASI
+155 HAVPQLFASL
-165 ISVVLITLSLCF
+165 ISVVLIILSLCF

-188 PLPLVVL
+188 PLPLAVL
-195 IVLVTR
+195 IHLGIR
-201 RMLRGRFQESYRLK
+201 RLLRGRFQENYRLK

-225 LENIR
+225 LENIC
-230 EIKAYRGEQ
+230 EIKAYSGEE
-239 AYLRALDHSL
+239 AYLEALDHSL
-249 NVLEEEMI
+249 HVLEGEMI
-257 RDELLASV
+257 RDELLASA
-265 CMNASVV
+265 CMHSSVI

-286 SLLQAGTL
+286 SLLQAGEL
-294 DLMAYLVFLVFGSS
+294 DLVAYLVFLVFGSS

-334 QIDEMPTQTG
+334 QIDEMPTQMG
-344 KTEVSVRR
+344 KAEVSVRR
-352 YDIAFDH
+352 YDITFDH
-359 VSFAYEPGREVL
+359 VTFAYQEGQEVL
-371 HDISFTARQGEVTAL
+371 HDISFTARQGQVTAL
-386 VGPSGGGKSTIAK
+386 VGASGGGKSTIAK
-399 LAARFWDIEEGR
+399 LAARFWDIDAGR

-430 FAIVFQDVV
+430 YAIVFQDVV

-456 TDAEVIE
+456 TDEEVRQ
-463 AARLARCEEFV
+463 AARLARCEEFI

-520 CLDVENETLL
+520 SLDVENETLL
-530 QQGISELVRDK
+530 QQGLSELVRDK

-558 VIVLREGR
+558 VIVLRDGR
-566 ITESGSPEELLAQGG
+566 ITESGSPEELLARDG
-581 DFAAMVALQMKER
+581 DFAAMVAQQTEQAPR
-594 EEIAEKIK
+594 IEG

>member
-1 MPMTAKKDSDM
+1 MPVTAITDSYMTTDIPRDM
-12 TSYIARDVTPLERR
+12 TPLQHR
-26 FALSPTGARDLKRGI
+26 FALSAMGARDLKRGI

-48 LTFILPSVFVF
+48 LAFILPSIFVF
-59 IFFSDFLRPA
+59 IFFTDFLRPA

-74 AKYGWQLYL
+74 ARYGWELYL
-83 ILALAFTLV
+83 SLAVAFSLV
-92 TAVVSYLQ
+92 TALIAYMQ
-100 YSSTFMAVYRESADR
+100 YTSTFMAVYRESADR
-115 RIRVAEKLRRLPLSF
+115 RIRVAEKLRRLPLAF
-130 FGRHDLSDLTSTV
+130 FGRHDLSDLTSTI

-155 HAVPQLFASI
+155 HAVPQLFASL
-165 ISVVLITLSLCF
+165 ISVVLIILSLCF

-188 PLPLVVL
+188 PLPLAVL
-195 IVLVTR
+195 IHLGTR
-201 RMLRGRFQESYRLK
+201 RLLRGRFQENYRLK

-225 LENIR
+225 LENIC
-230 EIKAYRGEQ
+230 EIKAYSGEE
-239 AYLRALDHSL
+239 AYLEALDHSL
-249 NVLEEEMI
+249 HVLEGEMV
-257 RDELLASV
+257 RDELLASA
-265 CMNASVV
+265 CMHSSVI

-286 SLLQAGTL
+286 SLLQAGEL
-294 DLMAYLVFLVFGSS
+294 DLVAYLVFLVFGSS

-344 KTEVSVRR
+344 KAGVSVRR
-352 YDIAFDH
+352 YDITFDH
-359 VSFAYEPGREVL
+359 VTFAYQEGQEVL
-371 HDISFTARQGEVTAL
+371 HDISFTARQGQVTAL
-386 VGPSGGGKSTIAK
+386 VGASGGGKSTIAK
-399 LAARFWDIEEGR
+399 LAARFWDIDAGR

-430 FAIVFQDVV
+430 YAIVFQDVV

-456 TDAEVIE
+456 TDEEVRQ
-463 AARLARCEEFV
+463 AARLARCEEFI

-520 CLDVENETLL
+520 SLDVENETLL
-530 QQGISELVRDK
+530 QQGLSELVRDK

-566 ITESGSPEELLAQGG
+566 ITESGSPEELLARDG
-581 DFAAMVALQMKER
+581 DFAAMVAQQMKER
-594 EEIAEKIK
+594 GR

>member
-1 MPMTAKKDSDM
+1 MT
-12 TSYIARDVTPLERR
+12 TLQRR
-26 FALSPTGARDLKRGI
+26 FALSAMGARDLKRGI

-48 LTFILPSVFVF
+48 LAFILPSIFVF
-59 IFFSDFLRPA
+59 IFFTDFLRPA

-74 AKYGWQLYL
+74 ARYGWELYL
-83 ILALAFTLV
+83 SLAVAFSLV
-92 TAVVSYLQ
+92 TALIAYMQ
-100 YSSTFMAVYRESADR
+100 YTSTFMAVYRESADR
-115 RIRVAEKLRRLPLSF
+115 RIRVAEKLRRLPLAF
-130 FGRHDLSDLTSTV
+130 FGRHDLSDLTSTI

-155 HAVPQLFASI
+155 HAVPQLFASL
-165 ISVVLITLSLCF
+165 ISVVLIILSLCF

-188 PLPLVVL
+188 PLPLAVL
-195 IVLVTR
+195 IHLGTR
-201 RMLRGRFQESYRLK
+201 RLLRGRFQENYRLK

-225 LENIR
+225 LENIC
-230 EIKAYRGEQ
+230 EIKAYSGEE
-239 AYLRALDHSL
+239 AYLEALDHSL
-249 NVLEEEMI
+249 HVLEGEMI
-257 RDELLASV
+257 RDELLASA
-265 CMNASVV
+265 CMHSSVI

-286 SLLQAGTL
+286 SLLQAGEL
-294 DLMAYLVFLVFGSS
+294 DLVAYLVFLVFGTS

-344 KTEVSVRR
+344 KAEVSVRR
-352 YDIAFDH
+352 YDITFDH
-359 VSFAYEPGREVL
+359 VTFAYQEGQEVL
-371 HDISFTARQGEVTAL
+371 HDISFTARQGQVTAL
-386 VGPSGGGKSTIAK
+386 VGASGGGKSTIAK
-399 LAARFWDIEEGR
+399 LAARFWDIDAGR

-430 FAIVFQDVV
+430 YAIVFQDVV

-456 TDAEVIE
+456 TDEEVRQ
-463 AARLARCEEFV
+463 AARLARCEEFI

-520 CLDVENETLL
+520 SLDVENETLL
-530 QQGISELVRDK
+530 QQGLSELVRDK

-558 VIVLREGR
+558 VIVLRDGR
-566 ITESGSPEELLAQGG
+566 ITESGSPEELLARDG
-581 DFAAMVALQMKER
+581 DFAAMVAQQTEQAPR
-594 EEIAEKIK
+594 IEG

>member
-1 MPMTAKKDSDM
+1 MT
-12 TSYIARDVTPLERR
+12 TLQRR
-26 FALSPTGARDLKRGI
+26 FALSAMGARDLKRGI

-48 LTFILPSVFVF
+48 LAFILPSIFVF
-59 IFFSDFLRPA
+59 IFFTDFLRPA

-74 AKYGWQLYL
+74 ARYGWELYL
-83 ILALAFTLV
+83 SLAVAFSLV
-92 TAVVSYLQ
+92 TALIAYMQ
-100 YSSTFMAVYRESADR
+100 YTSTFMAVYRESADR
-115 RIRVAEKLRRLPLSF
+115 RIRVAEKLRRLPLAF
-130 FGRHDLSDLTSTV
+130 FGRHDLSDLTSTI

-155 HAVPQLFASI
+155 HAVPQLFASL
-165 ISVVLITLSLCF
+165 ISVVLIILSLCF
-177 YDWRLSVALLA
+177 YDWRLSVALPA
-188 PLPLVVL
+188 PLPLAVL
-195 IVLVTR
+195 IHLGTR
-201 RMLRGRFQESYRLK
+201 RLLRGRFQENYRLK

-225 LENIR
+225 LENIC
-230 EIKAYRGEQ
+230 EIKAYSGEE
-239 AYLRALDHSL
+239 AYLEALDHSL
-249 NVLEEEMI
+249 HVLEGEMI
-257 RDELLASV
+257 RDELLASA
-265 CMNASVV
+265 CMHSSVI

-286 SLLQAGTL
+286 SLLQAGEL
-294 DLMAYLVFLVFGSS
+294 DLVAYLVFLVFGSS

-334 QIDEMPTQTG
+334 QIDEMPTQMG
-344 KTEVSVRR
+344 KAEVSVRR
-352 YDIAFDH
+352 YDITFDH
-359 VSFAYEPGREVL
+359 VTFAYQEGQEVL
-371 HDISFTARQGEVTAL
+371 HDISFTARQGQVTAL
-386 VGPSGGGKSTIAK
+386 VGASGGGKSTIAK
-399 LAARFWDIEEGR
+399 LAARFWDIDAGR

-430 FAIVFQDVV
+430 YAIVFQDVV

-456 TDAEVIE
+456 TDEEVRQ
-463 AARLARCEEFV
+463 AARLARCEEFI

-520 CLDVENETLL
+520 SLDVENETLL
-530 QQGISELVRDK
+530 QQGLSELVRDK

-558 VIVLREGR
+558 VIVLRDGR
-566 ITESGSPEELLAQGG
+566 ITESGSPEELLARDG
-581 DFAAMVALQMKER
+581 DFAAMVAQQTEQAPR
-594 EEIAEKIK
+594 IEG

>member
-1 MPMTAKKDSDM
+1 MT
-12 TSYIARDVTPLERR
+12 TLQRR
-26 FALSPTGARDLKRGI
+26 FALSAMGARDLKRGI

-48 LTFILPSVFVF
+48 LAFILPSIFVF
-59 IFFSDFLRPA
+59 IFFTDFLRPA

-74 AKYGWQLYL
+74 ARYGWELYL
-83 ILALAFTLV
+83 CLAVAFSLV
-92 TAVVSYLQ
+92 TALIAYMQ
-100 YSSTFMAVYRESADR
+100 YTSTFMAVYRESADR
-115 RIRVAEKLRRLPLSF
+115 RIRVAEKLRRLPLAF
-130 FGRHDLSDLTSTV
+130 FGRHDLSDLTSTI

-155 HAVPQLFASI
+155 HAVPQLFASL
-165 ISVVLITLSLCF
+165 ISVVLIILSLCF

-188 PLPLVVL
+188 PLPLAVL
-195 IVLVTR
+195 IHLGTR
-201 RMLRGRFQESYRLK
+201 RLLRGRFQENYRLK

-225 LENIR
+225 LENIC
-230 EIKAYRGEQ
+230 EIKAYSGEE
-239 AYLRALDHSL
+239 AYLEALDHSL
-249 NVLEEEMI
+249 HVLEGEMI
-257 RDELLASV
+257 RDELLASA
-265 CMNASVV
+265 CMHSSVI

-286 SLLQAGTL
+286 SLLQAGEL
-294 DLMAYLVFLVFGSS
+294 DLVAYLVFLVFGSS

-344 KTEVSVRR
+344 KAEVSVRR
-352 YDIAFDH
+352 YDITFDH
-359 VSFAYEPGREVL
+359 VTFAYQEGQEVL
-371 HDISFTARQGEVTAL
+371 HDISFTARQGQVTAL
-386 VGPSGGGKSTIAK
+386 VGASGGGKSTIAK
-399 LAARFWDIEEGR
+399 LAARFWDIDAGR

-430 FAIVFQDVV
+430 YAIVFQDVV

-456 TDAEVIE
+456 TDAEVRQ
-463 AARLARCEEFV
+463 AARLARCEEFI

-520 CLDVENETLL
+520 SLDVENETLL
-530 QQGISELVRDK
+530 QQGLSELVRDK

-558 VIVLREGR
+558 VIVLRDGR
-566 ITESGSPEELLAQGG
+566 ITESGSPEELLARDG
-581 DFAAMVALQMKER
+581 DFAAMVAQQTEQAPR
-594 EEIAEKIK
+594 IEG

>member
-1 MPMTAKKDSDM
+1 MT
-12 TSYIARDVTPLERR
+12 TLQRR
-26 FALSPTGARDLKRGI
+26 FALSAMGARDLKRGI

-48 LTFILPSVFVF
+48 LAFILPSIFVF
-59 IFFSDFLRPA
+59 IFFTDFLRPA

-74 AKYGWQLYL
+74 ARYGWELYL
-83 ILALAFTLV
+83 SLAVAFSLV
-92 TAVVSYLQ
+92 TALIAYMQ
-100 YSSTFMAVYRESADR
+100 YTSTFMAVYRESADR
-115 RIRVAEKLRRLPLSF
+115 RIRVAEKLRRLPLAF
-130 FGRHDLSDLTSTV
+130 FGRHDLSDLTSTI

-155 HAVPQLFASI
+155 HAVPQLFASL
-165 ISVVLITLSLCF
+165 ISVVLIILSLCF

-188 PLPLVVL
+188 PLPLAVL
-195 IVLVTR
+195 IHLGTR
-201 RMLRGRFQESYRLK
+201 RLLRGRFQENYRLK

-225 LENIR
+225 LENIC
-230 EIKAYRGEQ
+230 EIKAYSGEE
-239 AYLRALDHSL
+239 AYLEALDHSL
-249 NVLEEEMI
+249 HVLEGEMI
-257 RDELLASV
+257 RDELLASA
-265 CMNASVV
+265 CMHSSVI

-286 SLLQAGTL
+286 SLLQAGEL
-294 DLMAYLVFLVFGSS
+294 DLVAYLVFLVFGSS

-344 KTEVSVRR
+344 KAEVSVRR
-352 YDIAFDH
+352 YDITFDH
-359 VSFAYEPGREVL
+359 VTFAYQEGQEVL
-371 HDISFTARQGEVTAL
+371 HDISFTARQGQVTAL
-386 VGPSGGGKSTIAK
+386 VGASGGGKSTIAK
-399 LAARFWDIEEGR
+399 LAARFWDIDAGR

-430 FAIVFQDVV
+430 YAIVFQDVV

-456 TDAEVIE
+456 TDEEVRQ
-463 AARLARCEEFV
+463 AARLARCEEFI

-520 CLDVENETLL
+520 SLDVENETLL
-530 QQGISELVRDK
+530 QQGLSELVRDK

-558 VIVLREGR
+558 VIVLRDGR
-566 ITESGSPEELLAQGG
+566 IIESGSPEELLARDG
-581 DFAAMVALQMKER
+581 DFAAMVAQQTEQAPR
-594 EEIAEKIK
+594 IEG

>member
-1 MPMTAKKDSDM
+1 MT
-12 TSYIARDVTPLERR
+12 TLQRR
-26 FALSPTGARDLKRGI
+26 FALSAMGARDLKRGI

-48 LTFILPSVFVF
+48 LAFILPSIFVF
-59 IFFSDFLRPA
+59 IFFTDFLRPA
-69 FGRGE
+69 FGRGD
-74 AKYGWQLYL
+74 ARYGWELYL
-83 ILALAFTLV
+83 SLAVAFSLV
-92 TAVVSYLQ
+92 TALIAYMQ
-100 YSSTFMAVYRESADR
+100 YTSTFMAVYRESADR
-115 RIRVAEKLRRLPLSF
+115 RIRVAEKLRRLPLAF
-130 FGRHDLSDLTSTV
+130 FGRHDLSDLTSTI

-155 HAVPQLFASI
+155 HAVPQLFASL
-165 ISVVLITLSLCF
+165 ISVVLIILSLCF

-188 PLPLVVL
+188 PLPLAVL
-195 IVLVTR
+195 IHLGTR
-201 RMLRGRFQESYRLK
+201 RLLRGRFQENYRLK

-225 LENIR
+225 LENIC
-230 EIKAYRGEQ
+230 EIKAYSGEE
-239 AYLRALDHSL
+239 AYLEALDHSL
-249 NVLEEEMI
+249 HVLEGEMI
-257 RDELLASV
+257 RDELLASA
-265 CMNASVV
+265 CMHSSVI

-286 SLLQAGTL
+286 SLLQAGEL
-294 DLMAYLVFLVFGSS
+294 DLVAYLVFLVFGSS

-344 KTEVSVRR
+344 KAEVSVRR
-352 YDIAFDH
+352 YDITFDH
-359 VSFAYEPGREVL
+359 VTFAYQEGQEVL
-371 HDISFTARQGEVTAL
+371 HDISFTARQGQVTAL
-386 VGPSGGGKSTIAK
+386 VGASGGGKSTIAK
-399 LAARFWDIEEGR
+399 LAARFWDIDAGR

-430 FAIVFQDVV
+430 YAIVFQDVV

-456 TDAEVIE
+456 TDEEVRQ
-463 AARLARCEEFV
+463 AARLARCEEFI

-520 CLDVENETLL
+520 SLDVENETLL
-530 QQGISELVRDK
+530 QQGLSELVRDK

-550 RTIRRADQ
+550 RTIRRANQ
-558 VIVLREGR
+558 VIVLRDGR
-566 ITESGSPEELLAQGG
+566 ITESGSPEELLARDG
-581 DFAAMVALQMKER
+581 DFAAMVAQQTEQAPR
-594 EEIAEKIK
+594 IEG

>member
-1 MPMTAKKDSDM
+1 MT
-12 TSYIARDVTPLERR
+12 TLQRR
-26 FALSPTGARDLKRGI
+26 FALSAMGARDLKRGI

-48 LTFILPSVFVF
+48 LAFILPSIFVF
-59 IFFSDFLRPA
+59 IFFTDFLRPA

-74 AKYGWQLYL
+74 VRYGWELYL
-83 ILALAFTLV
+83 SLAVAFSLV
-92 TAVVSYLQ
+92 TALIAYMQ
-100 YSSTFMAVYRESADR
+100 YTSTFMAVYRESADR
-115 RIRVAEKLRRLPLSF
+115 RIRVAEKLRRLPLAF
-130 FGRHDLSDLTSTV
+130 FGRHDLSDLTSTI

-155 HAVPQLFASI
+155 HAVPQLFASL
-165 ISVVLITLSLCF
+165 ISVVLIILSLCF

-188 PLPLVVL
+188 PLPLAVL
-195 IVLVTR
+195 IHLGTR
-201 RMLRGRFQESYRLK
+201 RLLRGRFQENYRLK

-225 LENIR
+225 LENIC
-230 EIKAYRGEQ
+230 EIKAYSGEE
-239 AYLRALDHSL
+239 AYLEALDHSL
-249 NVLEEEMI
+249 HVLEGEMI
-257 RDELLASV
+257 RDELLASA
-265 CMNASVV
+265 CMHSSVI

-286 SLLQAGTL
+286 SLLQAGEL
-294 DLMAYLVFLVFGSS
+294 DLVAYLVFLVFGSL

-344 KTEVSVRR
+344 KAEVSVRR
-352 YDIAFDH
+352 YDITFDH
-359 VSFAYEPGREVL
+359 VTFAYQEGQEVL
-371 HDISFTARQGEVTAL
+371 HDISFTARQGQVTAL
-386 VGPSGGGKSTIAK
+386 VGASGGGKSTIAK
-399 LAARFWDIEEGR
+399 LAARFWDIDVGR

-430 FAIVFQDVV
+430 YAIVFQDVV

-456 TDAEVIE
+456 TDEEVRQ
-463 AARLARCEEFV
+463 AARLARCEEFI
-474 SQLPEGYDTLI
+474 SQRPEGYDTLI

-520 CLDVENETLL
+520 SLDVENETLL
-530 QQGISELVRDK
+530 QQGLSELVRDK

-558 VIVLREGR
+558 VIVLRDGR
-566 ITESGSPEELLAQGG
+566 ITESGSPEELLARDG
-581 DFAAMVALQMKER
+581 DFAAMVQQTEQAPRIEG
-594 EEIAEKIK
+594 